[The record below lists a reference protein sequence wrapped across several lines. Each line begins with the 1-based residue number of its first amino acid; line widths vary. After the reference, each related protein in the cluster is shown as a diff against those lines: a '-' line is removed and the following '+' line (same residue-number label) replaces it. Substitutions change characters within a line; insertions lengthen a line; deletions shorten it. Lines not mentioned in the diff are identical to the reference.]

1 MNPEDP
7 DKHDEPT
14 GAPRD
19 EDARPEGEETPPTD
33 PAIEAD
39 QPVEPDL
46 PASDP
51 EPAPEHAIETEPEP
65 PLTLREPQPESA
77 PPPPREPARRRGGFG
92 GYMRRVMLWAFLL
105 VVVAPL
111 ALTLIYKVVPPPF
124 TLLMVQRVFE
134 GKGWDYRW
142 RSIDRM
148 SPALVQA
155 AIAAEDARFCEHHG
169 FDFEAMEKAWK
180 NNKRGGRVKGGSTIS
195 QQTAKNVFLWPARS
209 YVRKGLEAYFTVLI
223 ETVWGKRRIMEVYL
237 NVAEMGSGT
246 YGVEAASRRYFG
258 VGADKVTRAQAAR
271 LVAILPNPLKY
282 RAVKPGR
289 YVAGR
294 SRRIGAA
301 AGTVRNEGLAAC
313 VGKLRRPAE
322 KDASEPV
329 IPARPTVRKPAPA
342 TKTDPLPLAAPTPPA
357 TAEEPAPA
365 PAPAESPVFETPPN
379 SD

>member
-7 DKHDEPT
+7 DKDGEAS

-19 EDARPEGEETPPTD
+19 EPVKPDDDAPTGPPD
-33 PAIEAD
+33 I
-39 QPVEPDL
+39 
-46 PASDP
+46 
-51 EPAPEHAIETEPEP
+51 EPAPAP
-65 PLTLREPQPESA
+65 A
-77 PPPPREPARRRGGFG
+77 PPPIPPFKPRFEPLPPGKGPRRPGGVWRLV
-92 GYMRRVMLWAFLL
+92 RRLALWAFLL
-105 VVVAPL
+105 AVVVPVG
-111 ALTLIYKVVPPPF
+111 LTLFYRFVPPPF
-124 TLLMVQRVFE
+124 TILMVQRVVE

-155 AIAAEDARFCEHHG
+155 AIAAEDARFCEHNG

-180 NNKRGGRVKGGSTIS
+180 NNQRGGRVKGGSTIS

-223 ETVWGKRRIMEVYL
+223 ETLWGKRRIMEVYL

-282 RAVKPGR
+282 RAVQPGK
-289 YVAGR
+289 YVANR

-301 AGTVRNEGLAAC
+301 AGTVRNDGLAAC
-313 VGKLRRPAE
+313 VGRMRPASAAERAEPAPRPSPTVRRPAPE
-322 KDASEPV
+322 
-329 IPARPTVRKPAPA
+329 
-342 TKTDPLPLAAPTPPA
+342 TKADPLPPAAPVAPLAAP
-357 TAEEPAPA
+357 EPAAEAA
-365 PAPAESPVFETPPN
+365 PEPPLFETPPN